1 MAGSKRK
8 RMDIEVRTA
17 KVLDLSRA
25 GLSERQIAEEIGWS
39 DSTVH
44 KDIIR
49 GLKAL
54 REKNTELAEVWVAEE
69 LERLKDL
76 ERAARRVLTAHHV
89 VVNSGKVVTDKDTE
103 GKPYKL
109 TDDGPVIQAITA
121 LLRIA
126 ERRAKLLGLDAPT
139 KIEQSGSVDS
149 TVRVITCEVPAEYR
163 SE

>member
-1 MAGSKRK
+1 MG
-8 RMDIEVRTA
+8 EA
-17 KVLDLSRA
+17 K
-25 GLSERQIAEEIGWS
+25 
-39 DSTVH
+39 
-44 KDIIR
+44 
-49 GLKAL
+49 
-54 REKNTELAEVWVAEE
+54 LAEVWVAEE